1 MKMRINEIKKLYH
14 GTDKKIKTF
23 DFEKAGKA
31 KDFGRGFS
39 VYGYNKAK
47 GSRCIWT

>member
-14 GTDKKIKTF
+14 GTDKKFKTF

-31 KDFGRGFS
+31 KDFGRGFYLTS
-39 VYGYNKAK
+39 SIV
-47 GSRCIWT
+47 

>member
-14 GTDKKIKTF
+14 GTDKKFKTF

-31 KDFGRGFS
+31 KDFGRGFYLMS
-39 VYGYNKAK
+39 
-47 GSRCIWT
+47 SRPKTCIVWQKN